1 MMAALIILAALFAVG
16 FPLWLHHRLRSS
28 SVENE
33 PTTGG
38 EATGTE
44 TTGATTTGAESTGA
58 VPGQEEPEECC
69 GQHAVCERDSLLA
82 GVSPEAVY
90 YDDEE
95 LDAFRGRSPESYSQ
109 EETEMFRDVMLTLL
123 PDDVAGWGRSLQLR
137 GIEMPEPVRDEFLML
152 AAEIRS
158 SRGSATPSGNA

>member
-33 PTTGG
+33 PSTGG
-38 EATGTE
+38 ETTGATPTGTE
-44 TTGATTTGAESTGA
+44 TTGA
-58 VPGQEEPEECC
+58 VPGREEPEECC

>member
-33 PTTGG
+33 PNTGA
-38 EATGTE
+38 ETTGTE
-44 TTGATTTGAESTGA
+44 TTGTETTGT
-58 VPGQEEPEECC
+58 VPGREEPEECC

-95 LDAFRGRSPESYSQ
+95 LDAFRGRSPESYSP

-137 GIEMPEPVRDEFLML
+137 GIEMPELVRDEFLML

>member
-1 MMAALIILAALFAVG
+1 M
-16 FPLWLHHRLRSS
+16 
-28 SVENE
+28 
-33 PTTGG
+33 
-38 EATGTE
+38 
-44 TTGATTTGAESTGA
+44 
-58 VPGQEEPEECC
+58 
-69 GQHAVCERDSLLA
+69 CERDSLLA

-95 LDAFRGRSPESYSQ
+95 LDAFRGRSPESYSP

>member
-1 MMAALIILAALFAVG
+1 MMAALIILAALLAVG

-33 PTTGG
+33 PSTGG
-38 EATGTE
+38 ETTGATPTGTE
-44 TTGATTTGAESTGA
+44 TTGA
-58 VPGQEEPEECC
+58 VPGREEPEECC